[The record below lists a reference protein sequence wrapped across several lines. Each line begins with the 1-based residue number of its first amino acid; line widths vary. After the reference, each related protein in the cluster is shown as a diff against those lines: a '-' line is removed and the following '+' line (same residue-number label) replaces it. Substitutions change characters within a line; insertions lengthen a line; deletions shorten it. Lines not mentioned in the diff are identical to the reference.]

1 MFTVSL
7 YQQNLQLRCCAKPS
21 SLFLLAMCPTS
32 DRLCHLLG
40 AGWCVLCLSASP
52 YSWISFPQK
61 PEPKGGCRYLYATV
75 FTREHLALAPWGL
88 GGSQGMHTDPLAW
101 KCSWGHQ
108 TRRSL
113 LCSHPHCSCI
123 SCSLA
128 WSPHPSVSLHT
139 LLVSYPHCSPVH
151 ALLTP
156 SLLSL
161 SCHSAKHVLHISVS
175 HALALGDRCSSCV
188 KSQPDNTLSRAR
200 TVLTS
205 DLLIQFHVL
214 LNSQQIRG
222 QISIANYSAFPSCL
236 QTVNLCLERRQPLSL
251 SHPN

>member
-21 SLFLLAMCPTS
+21 SLFLLAMCAIS

-61 PEPKGGCRYLYATV
+61 PEPKGGCRYLYAAV

-101 KCSWGHQ
+101 KHSWGHQ
-108 TRRSL
+108 NRHSL

-123 SCSLA
+123 SCSSA
-128 WSPHPSVSLHT
+128 WSPHPSVSIHT
-139 LLVSYPHCSPVH
+139 LPVSYLTAHQSMHCSPQVCSRCP
-151 ALLTP
+151 AILPNMSCT
-156 SLLSL
+156 SLSL
-161 SCHSAKHVLHISVS
+161 MHLRWVIAAPAVSKPSQITLVQSKDSINVWPVDTVPRSPDQSANTGSDFNCKLLCFPILTSNCKPLFRKETTS
-175 HALALGDRCSSCV
+175 LAL
-188 KSQPDNTLSRAR
+188 P
-200 TVLTS
+200 
-205 DLLIQFHVL
+205 
-214 LNSQQIRG
+214 
-222 QISIANYSAFPSCL
+222 P
-236 QTVNLCLERRQPLSL
+236 
-251 SHPN
+251 